1 LWPSVGGIVIRWFH
15 SDELGLY
22 VRLKKLDLASWLQ
35 QQYVTLVVPVVLA
48 LEHFMTAPVF

>member
-35 QQYVTLVVPVVLA
+35 QQYVTLVVPVVPA